1 MTPIVK
7 IGDTTI
13 TLPKLGSDTD
23 ISAYYLG
30 PDTNISAYY
39 SGLNT
44 NSTAYYSGPNTNST
58 AYYTSATTNDRLD
71 DLEARLNA
79 LEIANRLENNWI
91 ELKEL
96 GDKYRSLLADLIQ
109 KEEMWK
115 LLQDNK

>member
-1 MTPIVK
+1 MTTLVK

-13 TLPKLGSDTD
+13 TLPKLGFDTD
-23 ISAYYLG
+23 ISAYYVG
-30 PDTNISAYY
+30 SDTNISAYY
-39 SGLNT
+39 SG
-44 NSTAYYSGPNTNST
+44 PNTDTT
-58 AYYTSATTNDRLD
+58 AYYTSSTTTNRLD
-71 DLEARLNA
+71 ELEARLNA

>member
-1 MTPIVK
+1 MTTTVK

-30 PDTNISAYY
+30 PDTNIS
-39 SGLNT
+39 
-44 NSTAYYSGPNTNST
+44 AYYSGPNTNST